1 MSRNEANLAVSVVF
15 QAQWDRWDKE
25 ITKREIKGPG

>member
-1 MSRNEANLAVSVVF
+1 MSRNEAILAVSVVF